1 MVEEPHPQVQRLLER
16 VGEMGLPPSHRLSIP
31 SGREVIGG
39 VVTPEGDDVP
49 VGETLDLGIPGPAGE
64 IPIRVYRPDAGRPHP
79 VVVFY
84 HGGGWVR
91 GGVDTHDPLC
101 RRLTRTG
108 EMMVVSVD
116 YRRAPEHQFPAAL
129 EDAYAAAEWVAEN
142 APSMHGDPERLAVA
156 GDSAGGN
163 LAAAVIQM
171 ARARDGPAIDGQVLL
186 YPITDHAFD
195 TPSYQANGDSGFL
208 TRERMVW
215 FWEQYL
221 PEELHSRNPY
231 ASPLRARRFAD
242 LPPALV
248 VTCGFDPL
256 RDEGRAYAERLDEAG
271 VPTTA
276 IDYERM
282 CHAFLNFPELDQ
294 MDDTVEDVADWID
307 ETL

>member
-1 MVEEPHPQVQRLLER
+1 MADELHPQVQQLLER
-16 VGEMGLPPSHRLSIP
+16 VGEMGLPPSHRLSVR

-39 VVTPEGDDVP
+39 VVTPEDDVP
-49 VGETLDLGIPGPAGE
+49 VGEVLDLGIPGPAGE
-64 IPIRVYRPDAGRPHP
+64 IPVRVYRPDAPRPHP

-101 RRLTRTG
+101 RRLARTG
-108 EMMVVSVD
+108 DLLIVSVA

-129 EDAYAAAEWVAEN
+129 ADAYTAVEWVAEN
-142 APSMHGDPERLAVA
+142 AGSMHGDPDRLAVA

-163 LAAAVIQM
+163 LAAAVTQM
-171 ARARDGPAIDGQVLL
+171 ARARAGPDVDGQILL

-195 TPSYQANGDSGFL
+195 TDSYDENGDSGFL

-221 PEELHSRNPY
+221 PDALHGRNPY
-231 ASPLRARRFAD
+231 ASPLRARSLAD

-248 VTCGFDPL
+248 LTCGFDPL
-256 RDEGRAYAERLDEAG
+256 RDEGRAYAERLDAAG
-271 VPTTA
+271 VPTTL

-282 CHAFLNFPELDQ
+282 THAFLNFPELDRTG
-294 MDDTVEDVADWID
+294 DAVSEVAEWAS